1 MMQAFIVRPF
11 GKRGGIDFDAVEEQ
25 LIQPALAHCD
35 IQGGTTGKILEAGNI
50 REDMFQRLLVADLV
64 VADVSIHNA
73 NVFYELGIRHALQ
86 PKRTYLLRAKQ
97 DKPRSERGPEDEV
110 PFDLRTD
117 RYLEYDPGNPA
128 AALPLFKQ
136 ALGQTLIS
144 ERQDSPVF
152 RLLPDLAAQDRSR
165 FLPVPLKFRED
176 VELASKA
183 GQIGLLALLGLEAS
197 DFPWAPEG
205 LRIVGREQFNRKA
218 YTGAKIT
225 WEVLCRL
232 DPLHIEANQRLG
244 TVYQRMGDLNAS
256 DQALQRVLSN
266 KQALPSDRAEALSL
280 LGRNIKE
287 RWRLSWDQLTGEQR
301 ARQAL
306 RSPYLLQAY
315 EKYKQGFEED
325 LNSFYPGLNALSLL
339 TIALHLAQRMPDLW
353 EGRFRVSA
361 DADRELQ
368 ALEQQRQLLAGAV
381 GSSLTAAQKRL
392 QQSGDEDRWLE
403 ISLADYCF
411 LTCERPPQVSYAY
424 ESALAGAASF
434 HADSVRAQLHLFEQ
448 LEVLPEHVRQALEVF
463 PSAKPQVAPAL
474 PPERVV
480 LFTGHMI
487 DAPGR
492 VPSRFPESCQGKALS
507 AIRDALRQEQQR
519 TKGNILGVGSAA
531 NGGDIL
537 FHEACAELGIPTHVF
552 LPLPPDRFRS
562 ESVSPA
568 GPAWEKRFDQLMERN
583 PSPPRLSASDEL
595 PSWLSIRPN
604 YNTWQRANLWMIQEA
619 LALGAGHFTLLA
631 LWDGTT
637 GDGPGGAEHMIR
649 IAKQSGASTIE
660 LRTRDIFSRGC
671 ADKAEAPGAVNL

>member
-1 MMQAFIVRPF
+1 MMHAFIVRPF
-11 GKRGGIDFDAVEEQ
+11 GTRGGIDFDAVEAQ

-35 IQGGTTGKILEAGNI
+35 IQGGTTGTILEAGNI
-50 REDMFQRLLVADLV
+50 REDMFQRLLVADVV

-117 RYLEYDPGNPA
+117 RYLEYDPSNPA

-144 ERQDSPVF
+144 ERHDSPVF
-152 RLLPDLAAQDRSR
+152 QLLPDLVAQDRSR
-165 FLPVPLKFRED
+165 FLPVPLQFRED
-176 VELASKA
+176 VELASKT

-218 YTGAKIT
+218 YTGAKVT
-225 WEVLCRL
+225 WEALCRV
-232 DPLHIEANQRLG
+232 DPFHIEANQRLG
-244 TVYQRMGDLNAS
+244 TVYQRLGDLNAS
-256 DQALQRVLSN
+256 DQALQRVLSH
-266 KQALPSDRAEALSL
+266 KQVLPADRAEALSL

-287 RWRLSWDQLTGEQR
+287 RWRLSWQALSGEQC

-306 RSPYLLQAY
+306 HSPYLLQAY

-339 TIALHLAQRMPDLW
+339 TIVLHLARRMPELW
-353 EGRFRVSA
+353 EGRFQTSA
-361 DADRELQ
+361 EADRELQ
-368 ALEQQRQLLAGAV
+368 ALEQQRQLLVGAV
-381 GSSLTAAQKRL
+381 GSALTAAQRRL
-392 QQSGDEDRWLE
+392 QQSGGEDRWVK

-411 LTCERPPQVSYAY
+411 LTCERPLQVSYAY

-434 HADSVRAQLHLFEQ
+434 YADSARAQLRLFEQ
-448 LEVLPEHVRQALEVF
+448 LEVLPEHVRHALDVF
-463 PSAKPQVAPAL
+463 PSAMLPGAPAP

-492 VPSRFPESCQGKALS
+492 VPARFPASCQGIALR
-507 AIRDALRQEQQR
+507 AIREALRQEQQR
-519 TKGNILGVGSAA
+519 TQGRILGVGSAA
-531 NGGDIL
+531 NGGDLL
-537 FHEACAELGIPTHVF
+537 FHEACAALGIPTRVF
-552 LPLPPDRFRS
+552 LPLPPDCFRS

-568 GPAWEKRFDQLMERN
+568 GPDWDKRFDQLMANN
-583 PSPPRLSASDEL
+583 PSPPYLSASDEL
-595 PSWLSIRPN
+595 SSWLSMRPN

-619 LALGAGHFTLLA
+619 LALGAGHFTFK
-631 LWDGTT
+631 W
-637 GDGPGGAEHMIR
+637 
-649 IAKQSGASTIE
+649 
-660 LRTRDIFSRGC
+660 LR
-671 ADKAEAPGAVNL
+671 VL